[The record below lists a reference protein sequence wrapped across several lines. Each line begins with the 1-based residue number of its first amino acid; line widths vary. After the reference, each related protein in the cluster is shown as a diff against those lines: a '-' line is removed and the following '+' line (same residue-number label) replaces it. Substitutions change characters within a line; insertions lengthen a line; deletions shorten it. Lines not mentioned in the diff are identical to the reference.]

1 MPLKFTG
8 RESQLT
14 EIENLV
20 KAKQGAVFA
29 VSGNAGI
36 GKSTL
41 LKEVARLYPKTGQVF
56 IDINKEI
63 IDENKLKTR
72 FKNGFGDISKASA
85 NANFS
90 QN

>member
-8 RESQLT
+8 RESQIQ

-20 KAKQGAVFA
+20 KAKHGAVFA

-41 LKEVARLYPKTGQVF
+41 LKKVAELYPKTGQVF
-56 IDINKEI
+56 MDMS
-63 IDENKLKTR
+63 DMPPL
-72 FKNGFGDISKASA
+72 
-85 NANFS
+85 
-90 QN
+90 

>member
-8 RESQLT
+8 RESQLK

-20 KAKQGAVFA
+20 KAKQGVVFA

-41 LKEVARLYPKTGQVF
+41 LKKVSL
-56 IDINKEI
+56 
-63 IDENKLKTR
+63 
-72 FKNGFGDISKASA
+72 
-85 NANFS
+85 
-90 QN
+90 